1 MVKVFKC
8 HNFKSQ
14 SVVQVDGEPIAF
26 FNHKEK
32 LFVATDKCTIEVFS
46 LGSSISKISSFST
59 TEQTIHDIV
68 FCYPGNYVAT
78 IESTYNRRSKKNVF
92 YIKVYLNWEV
102 ASGKGNHRTAI
113 RLAGKDQNVTTSAV
127 DESLIQV
134 IEIPYEEEIQDF
146 SICQKTGNLIT
157 VSKEITDVYHLVEK
171 KILNSDRVYLDI
183 VKFLQLEWH
192 IGHVTKTV
200 LCEDYIGVLSKR
212 ETQIVKV
219 VYSDENLGRLQNVE
233 TDRRSSSERGNHQL
247 KSSSVMSNVSFLSS
261 KSSLSLPD
269 TPQFSR
275 VGCRSSANAS
285 PSLLLNKSVDS
296 VSIIKE
302 DDHFVKINLDDLKL
316 NQSHSSNKSIKTIH
330 LKKLQEHNCDKVL
343 EPDVTDFRGGGHQ
356 TAGSI
361 HVMTVHHQKTKRT
374 EDEFRHLQ
382 LIPSYISNISRL
394 STRVMLGSVP
404 LRSVVYNSMV
414 GISCFVS
421 SDSNGY
427 VFDIWSSVSTQLSTY
442 SYSDIPMQIV
452 MNEDLLYVLTGRGL
466 EIYTSCCGTAAIHH
480 TERFNTKEKVL

>member
-1 MVKVFKC
+1 MF
-8 HNFKSQ
+8 
-14 SVVQVDGEPIAF
+14 
-26 FNHKEK
+26 
-32 LFVATDKCTIEVFS
+32 LFY
-46 LGSSISKISSFST
+46 L
-59 TEQTIHDIV
+59 
-68 FCYPGNYVAT
+68 GNYVAT

-146 SICQKTGNLIT
+146 SVCQKTGNLIT

-233 TDRRSSSERGNHQL
+233 TDGRSSSERGNHQL

-343 EPDVTDFRGGGHQ
+343 EPDVTDFRGTVVIVKGE
-356 TAGSI
+356 SI
-361 HVMTVHHQKTKRT
+361 S
-374 EDEFRHLQ
+374 FCLC
-382 LIPSYISNISRL
+382 
-394 STRVMLGSVP
+394 
-404 LRSVVYNSMV
+404 YNVILFLHSFKLV
-414 GISCFVS
+414 
-421 SDSNGY
+421 
-427 VFDIWSSVSTQLSTY
+427 
-442 SYSDIPMQIV
+442 
-452 MNEDLLYVLTGRGL
+452 
-466 EIYTSCCGTAAIHH
+466 
-480 TERFNTKEKVL
+480 EKYFKDFSP